1 MHQMIMAAQSWG
13 TGWSAV
19 RLTAHTGPVLIGKGR
34 WSNHLVWRNVWLAR
48 VLFECDHSLCA
59 CSLGTLHPQRSLTL
73 RVCKRDW
80 PTSSGWLLKTRL
92 VKENSVNPLSP
103 WPPSRPSVRKLLLV
117 KMNLWSIS
125 LQRWYLSVLSL
136 LMFNRAVPPGPPI
149 ARVATTS
156 DHSIDVE
163 WDPPADTGGG
173 DILGYHVDKVRPSSF
188 FSGIF
193 VINFFFYQS

>member
-1 MHQMIMAAQSWG
+1 
-13 TGWSAV
+13 
-19 RLTAHTGPVLIGKGR
+19 
-34 WSNHLVWRNVWLAR
+34 
-48 VLFECDHSLCA
+48 
-59 CSLGTLHPQRSLTL
+59 
-73 RVCKRDW
+73 
-80 PTSSGWLLKTRL
+80 
-92 VKENSVNPLSP
+92 
-103 WPPSRPSVRKLLLV
+103 
-117 KMNLWSIS
+117 
-125 LQRWYLSVLSL
+125 
-136 LMFNRAVPPGPPI
+136 MFNRAVPPGPPI